1 MRIVHG
7 GKREWERLFLG
18 DRGRIALKRRRSGR
32 DWAWPLRVR
41 FRQWRHWRNLND
53 VQPALSLAR
62 ARPAPRPGIF
72 ARTNSPRA
80 MRATDARIILIMER
94 VVRDVM
100 LVEIAPNLFRSPI
113 RDRIHLY

>member
-1 MRIVHG
+1 MVQG
-7 GKREWERLFLG
+7 AQENGSDSFWG

-32 DWAWPLRVR
+32 GWVRPLCIR

-62 ARPAPRPGIF
+62 ARPAPRPRIF
-72 ARTNSPRA
+72 ARTNSPRT

-113 RDRIHLY
+113 RDRIHLD

>member
-1 MRIVHG
+1 MILLRGWGEGYPQYQPVTTIKKHQRDEYRNRDDGSRRKPSLLCVH
-7 GKREWERLFLG
+7 F
-18 DRGRIALKRRRSGR
+18 SGPR
-32 DWAWPLRVR
+32 
-41 FRQWRHWRNLND
+41 WRNLNHM
-53 VQPALSLAR
+53 QAALSFCS

-100 LVEIAPNLFRSPI
+100 LVEIA
-113 RDRIHLY
+113 

>member
-1 MRIVHG
+1 MVQAAKENG
-7 GKREWERLFLG
+7 SDSFWG
-18 DRGRIALKRRRSGR
+18 DRGQIALKRRRSSR
-32 DWAWPLRVR
+32 DWAWPLCIR

-53 VQPALSLAR
+53 VQPALSLTSAG
-62 ARPAPRPGIF
+62 PSPRPRIF
-72 ARTNSPRA
+72 ARLYSPRT